1 MHNHVLKDLKTTA
14 AKFPDKPAFCGEK
27 SVLTF
32 RQLDRAV
39 DRIGTFI
46 LSEGIRKS
54 PIVVYMEKSPEE
66 VACFFGII
74 RAGSYYVPI
83 DAEMP
88 SVRIHLILENVKAP
102 LLICD
107 DATAEAAKELGFE
120 GRIVHYLEIFGQ
132 KLSDD
137 GASGDSAFS
146 GDIYE
151 NVDINEAE
159 LEEVFSR
166 SIDTDPLYIVFTS
179 GSTGVPKGVV
189 GCHRAVN
196 DYIDQLS
203 EVLGFSSETVFG
215 NQTPLY
221 LDACFKELFPTI
233 RFGATTYFV
242 PKTLFM
248 QPLKLVQYLN
258 EHEINT
264 VCWVVSALTII
275 SIFGTF
281 KTEIPKYLKTIAFG
295 SEVFPL
301 KQFRM
306 WRQAL
311 PEATFTNLY
320 GPTEGTGMCCY
331 YRVDRE
337 FEDGE
342 AIPIGR
348 PFDNTDIIL
357 LSDEDQEVTKES
369 GEQGEICIRGTSLTL
384 GYMNNPEKTAEAFT
398 LNPLQKG
405 WPELIYRTGDIGRY
419 NERGELMFVS
429 RKDFQIK
436 HMGHRIELGEI
447 EVNAQMIE
455 GITGAAC
462 VYDKMKGKI
471 VLFFSGS
478 KEEAEMKVLLKDSLP
493 RYMVPNVTRKLERI
507 PLTSNGKTDRVA
519 LSGMI

>member
-1 MHNHVLKDLKTTA
+1 MHNHVLDELKKTA
-14 AKFPDKPAFCGEK
+14 AKFPEKAAFCGES

-32 RQLDRAV
+32 RELDRAV
-39 DRIGTFI
+39 DVIGTYI
-46 LSEGIRKS
+46 LRNGIRKS
-54 PIVVYMEKSPEE
+54 PVVVYMEKSPEE
-66 VACFFGII
+66 VAAFFGII

-88 SVRIHLILENVKAP
+88 QVRIHLILENVKAP

-107 DATAEAAKELGFE
+107 EVTAASASELGFTGKIVKYSEICGE
-120 GRIVHYLEIFGQ
+120 GSGQEQIDETMLQEIH
-132 KLSDD
+132 
-137 GASGDSAFS
+137 DS
-146 GDIYE
+146 
-151 NVDINEAE
+151 
-159 LEEVFSR
+159 
-166 SIDTDPLYIVFTS
+166 SIDTDPLYVVFTS
-179 GSTGVPKGVV
+179 GSTGIPKGVV

-196 DYIDQLS
+196 DYISQLS

-258 EHEINT
+258 EHKINT

-275 SIFGTF
+275 SKFNTF
-281 KTEIPKYLKTIAFG
+281 KTEIPKYLHTIAFG
-295 SEVFPL
+295 SEVFPI

-306 WRQAL
+306 WQEAL

-331 YRVDRE
+331 YRVDRA
-337 FEDGE
+337 FEEGE

-357 LSDEDQEVTKES
+357 LDEENREVTKES

-384 GYMNNPEKTAEAFT
+384 GYMNNPEKTSESFT
-398 LNPLQKG
+398 INPLQKG

-447 EVNAQMIE
+447 EVNAQMID

-462 VYDKMKGKI
+462 IYDKASGKI
-471 VLFFSGS
+471 VLFYSGD
-478 KEEAEMKVLLKDSLP
+478 KEEADMKVLLKDSLP
-493 RYMVPNVTRKLERI
+493 RYMVPNVTKKLDAI
-507 PLTSNGKTDRVA
+507 PLTSNGKTDRVTLA
-519 LSGMI
+519 GYIK

>member
-1 MHNHVLKDLKTTA
+1 MHNHVLQELKKTA
-14 AKFPDKPAFCGEK
+14 SNFPDKAAFCGEK
-27 SVLTF
+27 SELTF
-32 RQLDRAV
+32 RELDHAV
-39 DRIGTFI
+39 DRIGTYI
-46 LSEGIRKS
+46 LSCGIKKS

-66 VACFFGII
+66 VATFFGVI

-88 SVRIHLILENVKAP
+88 SGRIHLILENVKAP

-107 DATAEAAKELGFE
+107 EDTAAKAADLGFTGKIVKYSEILSDETIDEAALT
-120 GRIVHYLEIFGQ
+120 
-132 KLSDD
+132 
-137 GASGDSAFS
+137 
-146 GDIYE
+146 
-151 NVDINEAE
+151 
-159 LEEVFSR
+159 EVYNS

-242 PKTLFM
+242 PKALFM
-248 QPLKLVQYLN
+248 QPLKLVQFLN
-258 EHEINT
+258 EHKINT

-275 SIFGTF
+275 SKFNTF
-281 KTEIPKYLKTIAFG
+281 KTEIPKYLRTIAFG
-295 SEVFPL
+295 SEVFPI

-306 WRQAL
+306 WREAL

-331 YRVDRE
+331 YRVNRA

-357 LSDEDQEVTKES
+357 LDEDDHEVTKES

-384 GYMNNPEKTAEAFT
+384 GYMNNPEKTSEAFT
-398 LNPLQKG
+398 RNPLQTG

-447 EVNAQMIE
+447 EVNAQMID

-462 VYDKMKGKI
+462 IYDKAKDKI
-471 VLFFSGS
+471 VLFYSGD
-478 KEEAEMKVLLKDSLP
+478 KEEDAMKVLLKDSLP
-493 RYMVPNVTRKLERI
+493 RYMVPNVTKKLDAI
-507 PLTSNGKTDRVA
+507 PLTSNGKTDRVTLA
-519 LSGMI
+519 KSLE

>member
-1 MHNHVLKDLKTTA
+1 MHNHVLSQLKNTV
-14 AKFPDKPAFCGEK
+14 AKYPDKAAFCGEQ
-27 SVLTF
+27 SMLTF
-32 RQLDRAV
+32 RELDEAI
-39 DRIGTFI
+39 DRIGSFI
-46 LSEGIRKS
+46 LETGIRRS

-66 VACFFGII
+66 VATFFGII

-88 SVRIHLILENVKAP
+88 QVRISLILENVKAP

-107 DATAEAAKELGFE
+107 EATAEAAERLGFA
-120 GRIVHYLEIFGQ
+120 GRIVRYKEL
-132 KLSDD
+132 LSC
-137 GASGDSAFS
+137 AIDSAS
-146 GDIYE
+146 LE
-151 NVDINEAE
+151 NVYQA
-159 LEEVFSR
+159 

-203 EVLGFSSETVFG
+203 EVLGFSDETVFG

-221 LDACFKELFPTI
+221 LDACFKELYPTI
-233 RFGATTYFV
+233 RYGATTYFV

-258 EHEINT
+258 EHQINT

-275 SIFGTF
+275 STFNTF
-281 KTEIPKYLKTIAFG
+281 KTEIPKYLRTIAFG
-295 SEVFPL
+295 SEVFPI

-306 WRQAL
+306 WREAL

-331 YRVDRE
+331 YRVNRE

-357 LSDEDQEVTKES
+357 LDEDNHEVTKES

-384 GYMNNPEKTAEAFT
+384 GYMNNPQKTSEAFT
-398 LNPLQKG
+398 LNPLQTG

-462 VYDKMKGKI
+462 IYDKEKGKI
-471 VLFFSGS
+471 VLFYSGS
-478 KEEAEMKVLLKDSLP
+478 KEEADMKVLLKDSLP

-507 PLTSNGKTDRVA
+507 PLTSNGKTDRVTLTA
-519 LSGMI
+519 MLKK

>member
-1 MHNHVLKDLKTTA
+1 MHNHVLKDLKNTV
-14 AKFPDKPAFCGEK
+14 AKYPDKPAFCGEK
-27 SVLTF
+27 SCLTF
-32 RQLDRAV
+32 RQLDTAV
-39 DRIGTFI
+39 DRIGTYI
-46 LSEGIRKS
+46 LRQGIKKS

-66 VACFFGII
+66 VAAFFGII

-88 SVRIHLILENVKAP
+88 PVRIHLILENVKSP

-107 DATAEAAKELGFE
+107 DATAESAEELGFDGEIVKYSEIAGPALE
-120 GRIVHYLEIFGQ
+120 GI
-132 KLSDD
+132 
-137 GASGDSAFS
+137 SGES
-146 GDIYE
+146 
-151 NVDINEAE
+151 EADNGIDTAA
-159 LEEVFSR
+159 LDEVYHH

-221 LDACFKELFPTI
+221 LDACFKELYPTI

-242 PKTLFM
+242 PKSLFM

-258 EHEINT
+258 EHKINT

-275 SIFGTF
+275 SAFGTF

-306 WRQAL
+306 WRTAL

-331 YRVDRE
+331 YRVDRD

-357 LSDEDQEVTKES
+357 LDDENNEVTKEG

-398 LNPLQKG
+398 VNPLQKG

-419 NERGELMFVS
+419 NELGELMFVS

-462 VYDKMKGKI
+462 VYDKAKGKI
-471 VLFFSGS
+471 VLFYSGD
-478 KEEAEMKVLLKDSLP
+478 KEEADMKVILKDSLP
-493 RYMVPNVTRKLERI
+493 RYMVPNVTKKLDRI

>member
-1 MHNHVLKDLKTTA
+1 MHNHVLNALKNTV
-14 AKFPDKPAFCGEK
+14 AKFPDKAAFCGEN

-32 RQLDRAV
+32 RQLDEAV
-39 DRIGTFI
+39 DRIGSY
-46 LSEGIRKS
+46 LLKEGIRKS

-66 VACFFGII
+66 VAAFFGII
-74 RAGSYYVPI
+74 RGGSYYVPI

-88 SVRIHLILENVKAP
+88 SVRIHLILENVQAP

-107 DATAEAAKELGFE
+107 DQTAGQAAELGFA
-120 GRIVHYLEIFGQ
+120 GKIVRYSEILETPIDEAALQ
-132 KLSDD
+132 KVYD
-137 GASGDSAFS
+137 A
-146 GDIYE
+146 
-151 NVDINEAE
+151 
-159 LEEVFSR
+159 
-166 SIDTDPLYIVFTS
+166 SIDTDPLYVVFTS

-221 LDACFKELFPTI
+221 LDACFKELYPTI

-275 SIFGTF
+275 STFQTF
-281 KTEIPKYLKTIAFG
+281 KTEIPKYLRTIAFG
-295 SEVFPL
+295 SEVFPI

-306 WRQAL
+306 WREAL

-331 YRVDRE
+331 YRVDRD

-357 LSDEDQEVTKES
+357 LDEENREVTKES

-447 EVNAQMIE
+447 EVNAQMLD

-462 VYDKMKGKI
+462 IYDKTKGKI
-471 VLFFSGS
+471 VLFYSGD
-478 KEEAEMKVLLKDSLP
+478 KEEDEMKVLLKDSLP
-493 RYMVPNVTRKLERI
+493 RYMVPNVTRKLPSI
-507 PLTSNGKTDRVA
+507 PLTANGKTDRVA
-519 LSGMI
+519 LAGMI

>member
-1 MHNHVLKDLKTTA
+1 MHNHVLSELKNTV
-14 AKFPDKPAFCGEK
+14 AKYPDKKAFCGEH
-27 SVLTF
+27 SALTF
-32 RQLDRAV
+32 RQLDDAI
-39 DRIGTFI
+39 DRIGSFI
-46 LSEGIRKS
+46 LGEGIRRS
-54 PIVVYMEKSPEE
+54 PIVVYMEKAPEE
-66 VACFFGII
+66 VAAFFGII

-88 SVRIHLILENVKAP
+88 QVRISLILDNVQAP

-107 DATAEAAKELGFE
+107 DATAEAA
-120 GRIVHYLEIFGQ
+120 
-132 KLSDD
+132 
-137 GASGDSAFS
+137 
-146 GDIYE
+146 
-151 NVDINEAE
+151 AE
-159 LEEVFSR
+159 LNFGGKIVNYREMHGCDVDEDALEAVYR
-166 SIDTDPLYIVFTS
+166 ASIDTDPLYIVFTS

-203 EVLGFSSETVFG
+203 EVLGFSDETVFG

-221 LDACFKELFPTI
+221 LDACFKELYPTI
-233 RFGATTYFV
+233 RYGATTYFV
-242 PKTLFM
+242 PKPLFM

-275 SIFGTF
+275 STFNTF
-281 KTEIPKYLKTIAFG
+281 KTEIPKFLKTIAFG
-295 SEVFPL
+295 SEVFPI

-306 WRQAL
+306 WREAL

-331 YRVDRE
+331 YRVDRD

-348 PFDNTDIIL
+348 PFDNTDIIIL
-357 LSDEDQEVTKES
+357 DEENRKVTKES

-398 LNPLQKG
+398 RNPLQNG

-462 VYDKMKGKI
+462 VYDKTKNKI
-471 VLFFSGS
+471 VLFYSGD
-478 KEEAEMKVLLKDSLP
+478 KEEADMKVLLKDSLP
-493 RYMVPNVTRKLERI
+493 RYMVPNVTRKLPAI

-519 LSGMI
+519 LAAMLEKS

>member
-1 MHNHVLKDLKTTA
+1 MHNHVLQGFKKTVEQ
-14 AKFPDKPAFCGEK
+14 FPDKAAFCGEN

-32 RQLDRAV
+32 RELDRAIDSV
-39 DRIGTFI
+39 GTFI
-46 LSEGIRKS
+46 LRQGVKKS
-54 PIVVYMEKSPEE
+54 PVVVYMEKSPEE
-66 VACFFGII
+66 VAAFFGII
-74 RAGSYYVPI
+74 RAGCYYVPI

-88 SVRIHLILENVKAP
+88 QVRIHLILENVCAP

-107 DATAEAAKELGFE
+107 ASTAEKATKLGFS
-120 GRIVHYLEIFGQ
+120 GKIVEYADIVSG
-132 KLSDD
+132 KLSGQEDLID
-137 GASGDSAFS
+137 EKA
-146 GDIYE
+146 
-151 NVDINEAE
+151 
-159 LEEVFSR
+159 LQEVFDA
-166 SIDTDPLYIVFTS
+166 SIDTDPLYVVFTS

-221 LDACFKELFPTI
+221 LDACFKELFPTM
-233 RFGATTYFV
+233 RYGATTYFI

-258 EHEINT
+258 AHEINT
-264 VCWVVSALTII
+264 ICWVVSALTII
-275 SIFGTF
+275 STFGTF
-281 KTEIPKYLKTIAFG
+281 KTEVPKYLHTIAFG
-295 SEVFPL
+295 SEVFPI
-301 KQFRM
+301 KQFKL

-311 PEATFTNLY
+311 PDATFTNLY

-331 YRVDRE
+331 YRVART
-337 FEDGE
+337 FEEGE

-348 PFDNTDIIL
+348 PFENTDIIL
-357 LSDEDQEVTKES
+357 LDEEDHEVTKES

-384 GYMNNPEKTAEAFT
+384 GYMNNPEKTSESFT
-398 LNPLQKG
+398 RNPLQTH
-405 WPELIYRTGDIGRY
+405 WPEWIYRTGDIGRY

-462 VYDKMKGKI
+462 IYDKEKGKI
-471 VLFFSGS
+471 VLFYSGD
-478 KEEAEMKVLLKDSLP
+478 KEEADMKVILKDSLP
-493 RYMVPNVTRKLERI
+493 RYMVPNVTRKLDRI
-507 PLTSNGKTDRVA
+507 PLTSNGKTDRVS
-519 LSGMI
+519 LSAMLK

>member
-1 MHNHVLKDLKTTA
+1 MGICVVTK
-14 AKFPDKPAFCGEK
+14 AFCGEK
-27 SVLTF
+27 SCLTF
-32 RQLDRAV
+32 RQLDTSI
-39 DRIGTFI
+39 DRIGTYI
-46 LSEGIRKS
+46 LRQGIKRS

-66 VACFFGII
+66 VAAFFGII

-88 SVRIHLILENVKAP
+88 SVRIQLILENVKA
-102 LLICD
+102 
-107 DATAEAAKELGFE
+107 
-120 GRIVHYLEIFGQ
+120 
-132 KLSDD
+132 
-137 GASGDSAFS
+137 
-146 GDIYE
+146 
-151 NVDINEAE
+151 
-159 LEEVFSR
+159 
-166 SIDTDPLYIVFTS
+166 IVFTS

-221 LDACFKELFPTI
+221 LDACFKELYPTL

-242 PKTLFM
+242 PKALFM

-275 SIFGTF
+275 SAFGTF

-306 WRQAL
+306 WRTAL

-331 YRVDRE
+331 YRVDRD

-357 LSDEDQEVTKES
+357 LDDENNEVTKES

-398 LNPLQKG
+398 VNPLQKG

-462 VYDKMKGKI
+462 VYDKAKGKI
-471 VLFFSGS
+471 VEGFPPALYGAECH
-478 KEEAEMKVLLKDSLP
+478 EE
-493 RYMVPNVTRKLERI
+493 TRPHPADL
-507 PLTSNGKTDRVA
+507 
-519 LSGMI
+519 

>member
-1 MHNHVLKDLKTTA
+1 
-14 AKFPDKPAFCGEK
+14 
-27 SVLTF
+27 
-32 RQLDRAV
+32 
-39 DRIGTFI
+39 
-46 LSEGIRKS
+46 
-54 PIVVYMEKSPEE
+54 
-66 VACFFGII
+66 
-74 RAGSYYVPI
+74 
-83 DAEMP
+83 
-88 SVRIHLILENVKAP
+88 
-102 LLICD
+102 
-107 DATAEAAKELGFE
+107 
-120 GRIVHYLEIFGQ
+120 
-132 KLSDD
+132 
-137 GASGDSAFS
+137 
-146 GDIYE
+146 
-151 NVDINEAE
+151 
-159 LEEVFSR
+159 
-166 SIDTDPLYIVFTS
+166 
-179 GSTGVPKGVV
+179 
-189 GCHRAVN
+189 
-196 DYIDQLS
+196 
-203 EVLGFSSETVFG
+203 
-215 NQTPLY
+215 
-221 LDACFKELFPTI
+221 
-233 RFGATTYFV
+233 
-242 PKTLFM
+242 M

-275 SIFGTF
+275 SAFGTF

-306 WRQAL
+306 WRTAL

-331 YRVDRE
+331 YRVDRD

-357 LSDEDQEVTKES
+357 LDDENNEVTKES

-384 GYMNNPEKTAEAFT
+384 GYMNNPEKTSESFT
-398 LNPLQKG
+398 LNPLQKH

-462 VYDKMKGKI
+462 VYDKAKGKI
-471 VLFFSGS
+471 VLFYSGD
-478 KEEAEMKVLLKDSLP
+478 KEEADMKVILKDSLP
-493 RYMVPNVTRKLERI
+493 RYMVPNVTKKLDRI
-507 PLTSNGKTDRVA
+507 PLTANGKTDRVA
-519 LSGMI
+519 LSSMI

>member
-1 MHNHVLKDLKTTA
+1 MHNHVLKDLKNTV
-14 AKFPDKPAFCGEK
+14 AKYPDKPAFCGGK
-27 SVLTF
+27 SCLTF
-32 RQLDRAV
+32 RQLDTAV
-39 DRIGTFI
+39 DRIGTYI
-46 LSEGIRKS
+46 LRQGIKKS

-66 VACFFGII
+66 VAAFFGII

-88 SVRIHLILENVKAP
+88 PVRIHLILENVKSP

-107 DATAEAAKELGFE
+107 DATAESAEELGFGGKIVKYSEIAGPALE
-120 GRIVHYLEIFGQ
+120 GI
-132 KLSDD
+132 
-137 GASGDSAFS
+137 SGES
-146 GDIYE
+146 
-151 NVDINEAE
+151 EADNGIDTAA
-159 LEEVFSR
+159 LDEVYHH

-221 LDACFKELFPTI
+221 LDACFKELYPTI

-275 SIFGTF
+275 SAFGTF

-306 WRQAL
+306 WRTAL

-331 YRVDRE
+331 YRVDRD

-357 LSDEDQEVTKES
+357 LDDENNEVTKEG

-398 LNPLQKG
+398 VNPLQKG

-462 VYDKMKGKI
+462 VYDKAKGKI
-471 VLFFSGS
+471 VLFYSGD
-478 KEEAEMKVLLKDSLP
+478 KEEADMKVILKDSLP
-493 RYMVPNVTRKLERI
+493 RYMVPNVTKKLDRI

>member
-1 MHNHVLKDLKTTA
+1 MHNHVLKDLKNTA
-14 AKFPDKPAFCGEK
+14 GKFPDKKAFCGEH
-27 SVLTF
+27 SALTF
-32 RQLDRAV
+32 QQLDHAV
-39 DRIGTFI
+39 DTIGTFI
-46 LSEGIRKS
+46 LEKNIRKS
-54 PIVVYMEKSPEE
+54 PIVVFMEKSPEE
-66 VACFFGII
+66 VATFFGII

-88 SVRIHLILENVKAP
+88 SVRIHLILENVKSP

-107 DATAEAAKELGFE
+107 DSTFEKVGELGFS
-120 GRIVHYLEIFGQ
+120 GSIVKYSEILDGG
-132 KLSDD
+132 KIDDAALSAVYND
-137 GASGDSAFS
+137 
-146 GDIYE
+146 
-151 NVDINEAE
+151 
-159 LEEVFSR
+159 

-203 EVLGFSSETVFG
+203 EVLGFSEETVFG

-233 RFGATTYFV
+233 RYGATTYFV
-242 PKTLFM
+242 PKALFM

-275 SIFGTF
+275 STFGTF

-295 SEVFPL
+295 SEVFPI

-331 YRVDRE
+331 YRVNRD
-337 FEDGE
+337 FEDGD

-348 PFDNTDIIL
+348 PFDNTDIL
-357 LSDEDQEVTKES
+357 LLDEEDHEVTKES
-369 GEQGEICIRGTSLTL
+369 GKQGEICIRGTSLTL
-384 GYMNNPEKTAEAFT
+384 GYMNNPEKTSEAFT
-398 LNPLQKG
+398 LNPLQTH

-419 NERGELMFVS
+419 NEAGELMFVS

-447 EVNAQMIE
+447 EVNAQMID

-462 VYDKMKGKI
+462 IYDKEKGKI
-471 VLFFSGS
+471 VLFYSGN
-478 KEEAEMKVLLKDSLP
+478 KEEADMKVILKDSLP
-493 RYMVPNVTRKLERI
+493 RYMVPNVTRKLDRI

-519 LSGMI
+519 LAEMVKTRS

>member
-1 MHNHVLKDLKTTA
+1 MHNHVLKDLKNTV

-27 SVLTF
+27 SCLTF
-32 RQLDRAV
+32 RQLDDAIE
-39 DRIGTFI
+39 RIGTYV
-46 LSEGIRKS
+46 LRKGIRKS
-54 PIVVYMEKSPEE
+54 PVVVYMEKSPEE
-66 VACFFGII
+66 VAAFFGII

-88 SVRIHLILENVKAP
+88 SVRIQLILENVKAP

-107 DATAEAAKELGFE
+107 EATADAARELGFTGMIVKYSEIVDSE
-120 GRIVHYLEIFGQ
+120 GSSEDPIDTAAL
-132 KLSDD
+132 D
-137 GASGDSAFS
+137 
-146 GDIYE
+146 
-151 NVDINEAE
+151 
-159 LEEVFSR
+159 EVYQH

-221 LDACFKELFPTI
+221 LDACFKELYPTL

-275 SIFGTF
+275 SAFGTF

-306 WRQAL
+306 WRTAL

-331 YRVDRE
+331 YRVDRD

-357 LSDEDQEVTKES
+357 LDDENNEVTKES

-398 LNPLQKG
+398 VNPLQKG

-462 VYDKMKGKI
+462 VYDKAKGKI
-471 VLFFSGS
+471 VLFYSGD
-478 KEEAEMKVLLKDSLP
+478 KEEADMKVILKDSLP
-493 RYMVPNVTRKLERI
+493 RYMVPNVTKKLDRI

>member
-1 MHNHVLKDLKTTA
+1 MHNHVLKDLKNTV
-14 AKFPDKPAFCGEK
+14 AKYPDKPAFCGEK
-27 SVLTF
+27 SCLTF
-32 RQLDRAV
+32 RQLDTAV
-39 DRIGTFI
+39 DRIGTYI
-46 LSEGIRKS
+46 LRQGIKKS

-66 VACFFGII
+66 VAAFFGII

-88 SVRIHLILENVKAP
+88 PVRIHLILENVKSP

-107 DATAEAAKELGFE
+107 DATAESAEELGFDGEIVKYSEIAGPALE
-120 GRIVHYLEIFGQ
+120 GI
-132 KLSDD
+132 
-137 GASGDSAFS
+137 SGES
-146 GDIYE
+146 
-151 NVDINEAE
+151 EADNGIDTAA
-159 LEEVFSR
+159 LDEEYHH

-221 LDACFKELFPTI
+221 LDACFKELYPTI

-242 PKTLFM
+242 PKSLFM

-258 EHEINT
+258 EHKINT

-275 SIFGTF
+275 SAFGTF

-306 WRQAL
+306 WRTAL

-331 YRVDRE
+331 YRVDRD

-357 LSDEDQEVTKES
+357 LDDENNEVTKEG

-398 LNPLQKG
+398 VNPLQKG

-462 VYDKMKGKI
+462 VYDKAKGKI
-471 VLFFSGS
+471 VLFYSGD
-478 KEEAEMKVLLKDSLP
+478 KEEADMKVILKDSLP
-493 RYMVPNVTRKLERI
+493 RYMVPNVTKKLDRI

>member
-1 MHNHVLKDLKTTA
+1 MHNHVLKDLKNTA
-14 AKFPDKPAFCGEK
+14 GKFPDKKAFCGEH
-27 SVLTF
+27 SALTF
-32 RQLDRAV
+32 QQLDHAV
-39 DRIGTFI
+39 DTIGTFI
-46 LSEGIRKS
+46 LEKNIRKS
-54 PIVVYMEKSPEE
+54 PVVVFMEKSPEE
-66 VACFFGII
+66 VATFFGII

-88 SVRIHLILENVKAP
+88 SVRIHLILENVKSP

-107 DATAEAAKELGFE
+107 DSTFEKAGELGFSGSIVKYSE
-120 GRIVHYLEIFGQ
+120 ILDGGRI
-132 KLSDD
+132 DD
-137 GASGDSAFS
+137 AALTA
-146 GDIYE
+146 IY
-151 NVDINEAE
+151 DA
-159 LEEVFSR
+159 

-203 EVLGFSSETVFG
+203 EVLGFSEETVFG

-233 RFGATTYFV
+233 RYGATTHFV
-242 PKTLFM
+242 PKALFM

-275 SIFGTF
+275 STFGTF

-295 SEVFPL
+295 SEVFPI

-331 YRVDRE
+331 YRVNRD
-337 FEDGE
+337 FEDGD

-348 PFDNTDIIL
+348 PFDNTDIL
-357 LSDEDQEVTKES
+357 LLDEEDREVTKKS
-369 GEQGEICIRGTSLTL
+369 GKQGEICIRGTSLTL
-384 GYMNNPEKTAEAFT
+384 GYMNNPEKTSEAFT
-398 LNPLQKG
+398 LNPLQTH

-419 NERGELMFVS
+419 NEAGELMFVS

-447 EVNAQMIE
+447 EVNAQMID

-462 VYDKMKGKI
+462 IYDKEKSKI
-471 VLFFSGS
+471 VLFYSGD
-478 KEEAEMKVLLKDSLP
+478 KEEAEMKVVLKDSLP

-519 LSGMI
+519 LSEMVKTRS

>member
-1 MHNHVLKDLKTTA
+1 MHNHVLKDLKNTVE
-14 AKFPDKPAFCGEK
+14 KYPDKTAFCGEK
-27 SVLTF
+27 SALSF
-32 RQLDRAV
+32 RQLDRAI
-39 DRIGTFI
+39 DGIGSFI
-46 LSEGIRKS
+46 LGEGIRRS
-54 PIVVYMEKSPEE
+54 PVVVFMEKSPEE
-66 VACFFGII
+66 VASFFGII
-74 RAGSYYVPI
+74 RAGCYYVPI

-88 SVRIHLILENVKAP
+88 SVRIHLILENVQAD

-107 DATAEAAKELGFE
+107 EDTEEKARNLGFGGKIVRYGEIAETAVDEAALTAVYDE
-120 GRIVHYLEIFGQ
+120 
-132 KLSDD
+132 S
-137 GASGDSAFS
+137 
-146 GDIYE
+146 
-151 NVDINEAE
+151 N
-159 LEEVFSR
+159 
-166 SIDTDPLYIVFTS
+166 DTDPLYVVFTS
-179 GSTGVPKGVV
+179 GSTGIPKGVV

-203 EVLGFSSETVFG
+203 EVLGFTDETVFG

-233 RFGATTYFV
+233 RYGATTYFV

-258 EHEINT
+258 EKKINT

-275 SIFGTF
+275 SAFGTF
-281 KTEIPKYLKTIAFG
+281 KTEIPKYLRTIAFG
-295 SEVFPL
+295 SEVFPI

-331 YRVDRE
+331 YRVDRD
-337 FEDGE
+337 FEEGE
-342 AIPIGR
+342 SIPIGR
-348 PFDNTDIIL
+348 PFDNTDIL
-357 LSDEDQEVTKES
+357 LLDEEDREVTKAS
-369 GEQGEICIRGTSLTL
+369 GKQGEICIRGTSLTH
-384 GYMNNPEKTAEAFT
+384 GYMNNPEKTSESFT
-398 LNPLQKG
+398 RNPLQIH

-462 VYDKMKGKI
+462 VYDKEKGKI
-471 VLFFSGS
+471 VLFYSGD

-507 PLTSNGKTDRVA
+507 PLTSNGKTDRVT
-519 LSGMI
+519 LMSMVR

>member
-46 LSEGIRKS
+46 LSERIRKS

-107 DATAEAAKELGFE
+107 
-120 GRIVHYLEIFGQ
+120 
-132 KLSDD
+132 

-151 NVDINEAE
+151 NVDINEAA

-275 SIFGTF
+275 STFGTF

-462 VYDKMKGKI
+462 VYDKTKGKI

>member
-1 MHNHVLKDLKTTA
+1 MHNHVLKDLKNTI
-14 AKFPDKPAFCGEK
+14 AKYPDKPAFCGEK
-27 SVLTF
+27 SCLTF
-32 RQLDRAV
+32 RQLDTAV
-39 DRIGTFI
+39 DRIGTYI
-46 LSEGIRKS
+46 LRQGIKKS

-66 VACFFGII
+66 VAAFFGII

-88 SVRIHLILENVKAP
+88 PVRIHLILENVKSP

-107 DATAEAAKELGFE
+107 DATAESAEELGFGGEIVKYSEIAGPALE
-120 GRIVHYLEIFGQ
+120 GI
-132 KLSDD
+132 
-137 GASGDSAFS
+137 SGES
-146 GDIYE
+146 
-151 NVDINEAE
+151 EADNGIDTAA
-159 LEEVFSR
+159 LDEVYHH

-221 LDACFKELFPTI
+221 LDACFKELYPTI

-275 SIFGTF
+275 SAFGTF

-306 WRQAL
+306 WRTAL

-331 YRVDRE
+331 YRVDRD

-357 LSDEDQEVTKES
+357 LDDENNEVTKES

-398 LNPLQKG
+398 INPLQKG

-462 VYDKMKGKI
+462 VYDKAKGKI
-471 VLFFSGS
+471 VLFYSGD
-478 KEEAEMKVLLKDSLP
+478 KEEADMKVILKDSLP
-493 RYMVPNVTRKLERI
+493 RYMVPNVTKKLDRI

-519 LSGMI
+519 LAGMI

>member
-1 MHNHVLKDLKTTA
+1 MHNHVLKDLKNTV
-14 AKFPDKPAFCGEK
+14 AKYPDKPAFCGEK
-27 SVLTF
+27 SALTF
-32 RQLDRAV
+32 KELDESI
-39 DRIGTFI
+39 DRIGSFI
-46 LSEGIRKS
+46 LNQGIRKS

-88 SVRIHLILENVKAP
+88 SVRIHLILENVKSP

-107 DATAEAAKELGFE
+107 DATAGAAEDLGFE
-120 GRIVHYLEIFGQ
+120 GKIIRYSEIR
-132 KLSDD
+132 SDID
-137 GASGDSAFS
+137 AAALD
-146 GDIYE
+146 
-151 NVDINEAE
+151 
-159 LEEVFSR
+159 EVYHH

-221 LDACFKELFPTI
+221 LDACFKELYPTI

-275 SIFGTF
+275 SAFGTF
-281 KTEIPKYLKTIAFG
+281 KTEIPKYLRTIAFG

-306 WRQAL
+306 WREAL

-331 YRVDRE
+331 YRVDRD

-357 LSDEDQEVTKES
+357 LDDDNKEVTKES

-384 GYMNNPEKTAEAFT
+384 GYMNNPEKTSEAFT
-398 LNPLQKG
+398 VNPLQTG

-462 VYDKMKGKI
+462 VYDKAKGKI
-471 VLFFSGS
+471 VLFYSGD
-478 KEEAEMKVLLKDSLP
+478 KEEADMKVLLKDSLP
-493 RYMVPNVTRKLERI
+493 RYMVPNVTRKLDRI

-519 LSGMI
+519 LAGMV

>member
-1 MHNHVLKDLKTTA
+1 MHNHVLKDLKNTA
-14 AKFPDKPAFCGEK
+14 GKFPDKKAFCGEH
-27 SVLTF
+27 SALTF
-32 RQLDRAV
+32 QQLDHAV
-39 DRIGTFI
+39 DTIGTFI
-46 LSEGIRKS
+46 LEKNIRKS
-54 PIVVYMEKSPEE
+54 PVVVFMEKSPEE
-66 VACFFGII
+66 VATFFGII

-88 SVRIHLILENVKAP
+88 SVRIHLILENVKSP

-107 DATAEAAKELGFE
+107 DSTFEKAGELGFSGSIVKYSE
-120 GRIVHYLEIFGQ
+120 ILDGGRI
-132 KLSDD
+132 DD
-137 GASGDSAFS
+137 AALTA
-146 GDIYE
+146 IY
-151 NVDINEAE
+151 DA
-159 LEEVFSR
+159 

-203 EVLGFSSETVFG
+203 EVLGFSEETVFG

-233 RFGATTYFV
+233 RYGATTHFV
-242 PKTLFM
+242 PKALFM

-275 SIFGTF
+275 STFGTF

-295 SEVFPL
+295 SEVFPI

-331 YRVDRE
+331 YRVNRD
-337 FEDGE
+337 FEDGD

-348 PFDNTDIIL
+348 PFDNTDIL
-357 LSDEDQEVTKES
+357 LLDEEDREVTKKS
-369 GEQGEICIRGTSLTL
+369 GKQGEICIRGTSLTL
-384 GYMNNPEKTAEAFT
+384 GYMNNPEKTSEAFT
-398 LNPLQKG
+398 LNPLQTH

-419 NERGELMFVS
+419 NEAGELMFVS

-447 EVNAQMIE
+447 EVNAQMID

-462 VYDKMKGKI
+462 IYDKEKGKI
-471 VLFFSGS
+471 VLFYSGD
-478 KEEAEMKVLLKDSLP
+478 KEEAEMKVVLKDSLP

-519 LSGMI
+519 LSEMVKTRS

>member
-1 MHNHVLKDLKTTA
+1 MHNHVLKDLKNTV
-14 AKFPDKPAFCGEK
+14 AKYPDKPAFCGEK
-27 SVLTF
+27 SCLTF
-32 RQLDRAV
+32 RQLDTAV
-39 DRIGTFI
+39 DRIGTYI
-46 LSEGIRKS
+46 LRQGIKKS

-66 VACFFGII
+66 VAAFFGII

-88 SVRIHLILENVKAP
+88 PVRIHLILENVKSP

-107 DATAEAAKELGFE
+107 DATAESAEELGFGGKIVKYSEIAGPALE
-120 GRIVHYLEIFGQ
+120 GI
-132 KLSDD
+132 
-137 GASGDSAFS
+137 SGES
-146 GDIYE
+146 
-151 NVDINEAE
+151 EADNGIDTAA
-159 LEEVFSR
+159 LDEVYHH

-221 LDACFKELFPTI
+221 LDACFKELYPTI

-242 PKTLFM
+242 PKSLFM

-258 EHEINT
+258 EHKINT

-275 SIFGTF
+275 SAFGTF

-306 WRQAL
+306 WRTAL

-331 YRVDRE
+331 YRVDRD

-357 LSDEDQEVTKES
+357 LDDENNEVTKEG

-398 LNPLQKG
+398 VNPLQKG

-462 VYDKMKGKI
+462 VYDKAKGKI
-471 VLFFSGS
+471 VLFYSGD
-478 KEEAEMKVLLKDSLP
+478 KEEADMKVILKDSLP
-493 RYMVPNVTRKLERI
+493 RYMVPNVTKKLDRI

>member
-1 MHNHVLKDLKTTA
+1 MHNHVLKDLKNTV
-14 AKFPDKPAFCGEK
+14 AKYPDKPAFCGEK
-27 SVLTF
+27 SCLTF
-32 RQLDRAV
+32 RQLDTAV
-39 DRIGTFI
+39 DRIGTYI
-46 LSEGIRKS
+46 LRQGIKKS

-66 VACFFGII
+66 VAAFFGII

-88 SVRIHLILENVKAP
+88 PVRIHLILENVKSP

-107 DATAEAAKELGFE
+107 DATAESAEELGFGGEIVKYSEIAGPALE
-120 GRIVHYLEIFGQ
+120 GI
-132 KLSDD
+132 
-137 GASGDSAFS
+137 SGES
-146 GDIYE
+146 
-151 NVDINEAE
+151 EADNGIDTAA
-159 LEEVFSR
+159 LDEVYHH

-221 LDACFKELFPTI
+221 LDACFKELYPTI

-242 PKTLFM
+242 PKSLFM

-258 EHEINT
+258 EHKINT

-275 SIFGTF
+275 SAFGTF

-306 WRQAL
+306 WRTAL

-331 YRVDRE
+331 YRVDRD

-357 LSDEDQEVTKES
+357 LDDENNEVTKES

-398 LNPLQKG
+398 INPLQKG

-462 VYDKMKGKI
+462 VYDKAKGKI
-471 VLFFSGS
+471 VLFYSGD
-478 KEEAEMKVLLKDSLP
+478 KEEADMKVILKDSLP
-493 RYMVPNVTRKLERI
+493 RYMVPNVTKKLDRI

-519 LSGMI
+519 LAGMI

>member
-1 MHNHVLKDLKTTA
+1 MHNHVLKDLKNTV
-14 AKFPDKPAFCGEK
+14 KMFPDKPAFCGEN

-32 RQLDRAV
+32 KQLDDAI
-39 DRIGTFI
+39 DRIGTFV

-54 PIVVYMEKSPEE
+54 PVVVFMEKSPEE
-66 VACFFGII
+66 VASFFGII

-88 SVRIHLILENVKAP
+88 AVRIHLILENVKSP

-107 DATAEAAKELGFE
+107 DSTFEKASDLGFT
-120 GRIVHYLEIFGQ
+120 GRIVKYSEI
-132 KLSDD
+132 LS
-137 GASGDSAFS
+137 SS
-146 GDIYE
+146 E
-151 NVDINEAE
+151 INEEA
-159 LEEVFSR
+159 LAAVYDS

-203 EVLGFSSETVFG
+203 EVLGFSSDTVFG

-221 LDACFKELFPTI
+221 LDACFKELFPTM
-233 RFGATTYFV
+233 RYGATTYFV

-275 SIFGTF
+275 STFGTF
-281 KTEIPKYLKTIAFG
+281 KTEVPKFLKTIAFG

-331 YRVDRE
+331 YRVDRD

-357 LSDEDQEVTKES
+357 LDDDNNEVTKES

-384 GYMNNPEKTAEAFT
+384 GYMNNPEKTSESFT
-398 LNPLQKG
+398 LNPLQKH

-462 VYDKMKGKI
+462 VYDKAKGKI
-471 VLFFSGS
+471 VLFYSGD
-478 KEEAEMKVLLKDSLP
+478 KEEADMKVILKDSLP
-493 RYMVPNVTRKLERI
+493 RYMVPNVTKKLDRI
-507 PLTSNGKTDRVA
+507 PLTANGKTDRVA
-519 LSGMI
+519 LSSMI

>member
-1 MHNHVLKDLKTTA
+1 MHNHVLKDLKNTV
-14 AKFPDKPAFCGEK
+14 KQFPDKPAFCGEN

-32 RQLDRAV
+32 RELDEAI
-39 DRIGTFI
+39 DRIGTFV
-46 LSEGIRKS
+46 LRSGIKRS
-54 PIVVYMEKSPEE
+54 PVVVYMEKSPEE
-66 VACFFGII
+66 VAAFFGII

-88 SVRIHLILENVKAP
+88 QVRIHLILENVKAP

-107 DATAEAAKELGFE
+107 DSTAEKALELGFS
-120 GRIVHYLEIFGQ
+120 GKIVRYSKIPAEIDEAALQ
-132 KLSDD
+132 
-137 GASGDSAFS
+137 AVYDSA
-146 GDIYE
+146 
-151 NVDINEAE
+151 
-159 LEEVFSR
+159 
-166 SIDTDPLYIVFTS
+166 IDTDPLYVVFTS

-221 LDACFKELFPTI
+221 LDACFKELYPTL

-242 PKTLFM
+242 PKALFM

-258 EHEINT
+258 EHQINT

-275 SIFGTF
+275 SKFNTF
-281 KTEIPKYLKTIAFG
+281 KTEIPKYLRTIAFG

-306 WRQAL
+306 WREAL

-357 LSDEDQEVTKES
+357 LDEDNKEVTKES

-398 LNPLQKG
+398 LNPLQTG

-447 EVNAQMIE
+447 EVNAQMID

-462 VYDKMKGKI
+462 IYDKDSGKI
-471 VLFFSGS
+471 WLFYSGD
-478 KEEAEMKVLLKDSLP
+478 KEEADMKVILKDSLP
-493 RYMVPNVTRKLERI
+493 RYMVPNVTKKLDAI
-507 PLTSNGKTDRVA
+507 PLTSNGKTDRVTLA
-519 LSGMI
+519 GMIRAMRCLS